1 MSNDL
6 KTSANGE
13 EEEGRR
19 VDLHTTSGETICL
32 SFPVNENPLPK
43 IIQLVD
49 PDTGQTMLFPLDKNG
64 VYNEVVENS
73 ERILNEVDASQHC
86 QHCSCVHD
94 EANGTSEFQRQSS
107 DERLEKRRE
116 KLQKK
121 LREKKGSVGED
132 GCSGHCH
139 QMIQIP
145 VQGLDHIRNSFSCDD
160 ESGDNSINH
169 EQNKIDD
176 LKIHKSPEVEIISS
190 TCAKISWSAQVS
202 NNSHLS
208 GCKFELQ
215 SAAKNGGFKNIYS
228 GTSMEH
234 KETNL
239 RPGTAYKFRL
249 CAVKDKIRGEY
260 SPEASAQTPCDVPST
275 PIPPHLANK
284 TKTGFNI
291 KWAAPSDNGSPI
303 TGYKLEW
310 DEGLGDGTY
319 TEIYYGPNR
328 QYKLTHKL
336 PPGTKCIFRVQ
347 AINEIGVSGFSKDLT
362 TFTIAG
368 VPDAPQAPILDRA
381 GVAYLIISWNRPQC
395 NGAEITEYL
404 LEMEDESTQNKIDD
418 LKIHKSP
425 EVEIISSTCAKIS
438 WSAQVSN
445 NSHLSGCKFEL
456 QSAAKNGGFKNIYSG
471 TSMEH
476 KETNLKPG
484 TAYKFRLCAVK
495 DKIRGEYSPEASA
508 QTPCDVPS
516 TPIPPHLANKTKTGF
531 NIKWAVSA
539 INCQGSG
546 KWSETSVFTTVPERP
561 ARPFPPALQ
570 GKAKTSSFA
579 VTWDPPGDTG
589 GTPISKFVLEMDDGK
604 GGPFKEVYGGMETE
618 RSFDGLLPGHHYR
631 MRLACYSEGGISEW
645 SRVVKL
651 RTIPVCPGQANP
663 PVLSKLHKALPNA
676 LHLNWDP
683 PEYTGGAFISG
694 YILEMEMEKLGVKEF
709 REIYHGADHMCAVSG
724 LQPGKAYSFRVR
736 AVNEAGAGKVSRIA
750 ELSTAP
756 GVPDAPRAPDT
767 VCRSAA
773 AIQITWE
780 AGKVS
785 RIAELSTAP
794 GVPDAPRAPDTVC
807 RSAAAIQ
814 ITWEPPSTNGTPVT
828 GYTLEYMDEGT
839 FTELY
844 TGTDLSYELRK
855 DLLPAN
861 YYYFRLYTGTD
872 LSYEL
877 RKGLLPANY
886 YYFRLKALSAVGAS
900 LWSQVSTCQTPAASP
915 AAVSSV
921 RCVDQSSSHLR
932 LRWKHPADNGAQITS
947 YNIEIAGARN
957 ICYDVT
963 GENEAGEEPPRV
975 QEYDIT
981 DLQPSTAYRIRVQ
994 AVNKIGCGPFRS
1006 TRRERHGQLF
1016 HRVLGGGNRSSGEI
1030 VSSNSSR
1037 GQHVGKDQD
1046 FVWTI
1051 FNGATTSH
1059 KVGKL
1064 RERTEY
1070 DFRIQ
1075 ASNEAGTGSYSD
1087 VFTFMTTAQ
1096 PPGAIK
1102 GLRAESVTASSFT
1115 VCWEPVQS
1123 VKRGDSVEYLLQRQH
1138 VGKDQDFVWAY
1149 QGSDTRFA
1157 YTSLPTGSEYRFRV
1171 CAVRHIAGGDFDAT
1185 DSPSRGLK
1193 GVFSPVVSVRT
1204 QSMRRHRV
1212 SESSSRGDEDEE
1224 EVEVEERKSLT
1235 DTQWALIFFIGFA
1248 LLSLG
1253 FAFVVPLLF
1262 GVSE

>member
-404 LEMEDESTQNKIDD
+404 LEMEDESTGYGFMVRYRG
-418 LKIHKSP
+418 P
-425 EVEIISSTCAKIS
+425 EQRAKVE
-438 WSAQVSN
+438 
-445 NSHLSGCKFEL
+445 
-456 QSAAKNGGFKNIYSG
+456 
-471 TSMEH
+471 
-476 KETNLKPG
+476 NLKRHSS
-484 TAYKFRLCAVK
+484 YKFR
-495 DKIRGEYSPEASA
+495 
-508 QTPCDVPS
+508 
-516 TPIPPHLANKTKTGF
+516 
-531 NIKWAVSA
+531 VSA

-780 AGKVS
+780 
-785 RIAELSTAP
+785 
-794 GVPDAPRAPDTVC
+794 
-807 RSAAAIQ
+807 
-814 ITWEPPSTNGTPVT
+814 PPSTNGTPVT

-839 FTELY
+839 FTE
-844 TGTDLSYELRK
+844 
-855 DLLPAN
+855 
-861 YYYFRLYTGTD
+861 LYTGTD

-994 AVNKIGCGPFRS
+994 AVNKIGCGPFSPVIIAS
-1006 TRRERHGQLF
+1006 TRDLPPPAPTLEVAIASYQSLKLRWGSP
-1016 HRVLGGGNRSSGEI
+1016 G
-1030 VSSNSSR
+1030 
-1037 GQHVGKDQD
+1037 GKDNMGVTYTLEMADELGNFQ
-1046 FVWTI
+1046 TI